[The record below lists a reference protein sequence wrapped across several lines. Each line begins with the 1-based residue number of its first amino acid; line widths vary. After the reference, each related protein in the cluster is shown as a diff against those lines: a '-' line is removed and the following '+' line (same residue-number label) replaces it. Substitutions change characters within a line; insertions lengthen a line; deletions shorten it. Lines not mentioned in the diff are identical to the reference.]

1 MPGRVVK
8 SVVMTG
14 LRVNVLRSRRSSQP
28 GAQHYP
34 GGVTDDLPARED
46 LSAAIGARRE
56 LGKDY
61 EDAVVDSFV
70 ARLDQRIA
78 ERVDEQVAERIGGK
92 RPARASAG
100 TPAAGAR
107 DNSSFIVGLTSLFA
121 GIPITA
127 ISSENAGIAGLIV
140 SWAGIA
146 SVNIAN
152 ALSRRR
158 AG

>member
-1 MPGRVVK
+1 VGQALP
-8 SVVMTG
+8 
-14 LRVNVLRSRRSSQP
+14 P
-28 GAQHYP
+28 HYP

-46 LSAAIGARRE
+46 LTAAIGARRE

-92 RPARASAG
+92 QPARASASA
-100 TPAAGAR
+100 PAAGAR

-127 ISSENAGIAGLIV
+127 ISSDEAGVAGLLVSWGGIA
-140 SWAGIA
+140 A
-146 SVNIAN
+146 VNFAH
-152 ALSRRR
+152 AWSRRR
-158 AG
+158 SG

>member
-1 MPGRVVK
+1 
-8 SVVMTG
+8 
-14 LRVNVLRSRRSSQP
+14 
-28 GAQHYP
+28 
-34 GGVTDDLPARED
+34 VTDDQFARDD
-46 LSAAIGARRE
+46 LTAAIGARHE

-70 ARLDQRIA
+70 ARLDERIA

-92 RPARASAG
+92 PKPKAP
-100 TPAAGAR
+100 TPAQAADAK
-107 DNSSFIVGLTSLFA
+107 DNSSFIVALVSLGA

-146 SVNIAN
+146 AVNIAQ
-152 ALSRRR
+152 ALGRRR
-158 AG
+158 SG

>member
-1 MPGRVVK
+1 
-8 SVVMTG
+8 
-14 LRVNVLRSRRSSQP
+14 
-28 GAQHYP
+28 
-34 GGVTDDLPARED
+34 VTDDQPARDD
-46 LSAAIGARRE
+46 LTAAIGARRE

-70 ARLDQRIA
+70 ARLDERIA

-92 RPARASAG
+92 PKLKAP
-100 TPAAGAR
+100 TPAQAADAK
-107 DNSSFIVGLTSLFA
+107 DNSSFIVALVSLGV

-146 SVNIAN
+146 AVNVAQ
-152 ALSRRR
+152 ALGRRR
-158 AG
+158 SG